1 MNPSDQ
7 LKDLQAK
14 VDGLIIDVKKCYEEI
29 DFLKSQLPGKQI
41 ERISIVQPH
50 TKEPSHFENFI
61 GLKLIHF
68 VGIVVLIVGVTIG
81 VKYAIDINIISPLV
95 RIILAYAAGAVIFIV
110 SRLVLKKY
118 ALFSMILFSGAM
130 ADLYLTTYAAF
141 AYYAILPRWLA
152 FALMLIITVFTILN
166 SLRFNRQEIAILA
179 LVGAYGIPFFVGGD
193 SHNIT
198 ALFTYVFIINSGI
211 LFLSFKRYWILLSYW
226 SFFITWIMLFTSIF
240 TPAGTAFLNMQAF
253 FSLLFFAL
261 FTINSLGFKLFRKL
275 PVASSDTLVIIC
287 NSIFLYFALVL
298 LFGINS
304 LGFTA
309 GVTIAFAIVYL
320 TAGIITNRFLPQQRF
335 LVDALFAISI
345 IAFSTFFA
353 LWYSGFS
360 VTIIWVILA
369 ILSFLVGTLFKK
381 KIFRICAILVF
392 AATLVKLLLVD
403 SDNFGAI
410 EKVIAYL
417 FTGTIL
423 LVVSFLYQKF
433 KERIFSDSE
442 SSV

>member
-7 LKDLQAK
+7 LKDLQSK

-29 DFLKSQLPGKQI
+29 DSLKRQLRGKQI
-41 ERISIVQPH
+41 ERISSVQPD
-50 TKEPSHFENFI
+50 TKEPSRFENFI

-68 VGIVVLIVGVTIG
+68 VGIVVLIAGVTIG

-95 RIILAYAAGAVIFIV
+95 RIILAYAAGAFMFLT
-110 SRLVLKKY
+110 SRVVLKKY

-240 TPAGTAFLNMQAF
+240 TPPAAAFTNMQAF
-253 FSLLFFAL
+253 FSLLFFVL
-261 FTINSLGFKLFRKL
+261 FTIIVSDLSYFVTCLL
-275 PVASSDTLVIIC
+275 P
-287 NSIFLYFALVL
+287 L
-298 LFGINS
+298 LIHW
-304 LGFTA
+304 L
-309 GVTIAFAIVYL
+309 
-320 TAGIITNRFLPQQRF
+320 
-335 LVDALFAISI
+335 LFAIRYFFISRSFC
-345 IAFSTFFA
+345 FSASTH
-353 LWYSGFS
+353 S
-360 VTIIWVILA
+360 
-369 ILSFLVGTLFKK
+369 TLLPGS
-381 KIFRICAILVF
+381 R
-392 AATLVKLLLVD
+392 
-403 SDNFGAI
+403 S
-410 EKVIAYL
+410 YL
-417 FTGTIL
+417 
-423 LVVSFLYQKF
+423 Q
-433 KERIFSDSE
+433 
-442 SSV
+442 